1 MTALIKDSQ
10 KLLKADKR
18 RIRKITESLLTYL
31 KLPDRDVSILFVDN
45 KEIRALNNRFF
56 GRDKPTNVISFSY
69 MENEKPWSGS
79 PSEHSPGNF
88 PCEMI
93 GDIVI
98 SLERAREEA
107 ESMNIPFHERVL
119 ALIIHGLL
127 HILGYNHEEGGN
139 ESRRMRYRE
148 KKLLDYVTS
157 DRVYKEIAP

>member
-1 MTALIKDSQ
+1 MDNK
-10 KLLKADKR
+10 K
-18 RIRKITESLLTYL
+18 IRKL
-31 KLPDRDVSILFVDN
+31 N
-45 KEIRALNNRFF
+45 KQFF
-56 GRDKPTNVISFSY
+56 GKDKPTNVISFSY
-69 MENEKPWSGS
+69 MENETPGSRNSGRTV
-79 PSEHSPGNF
+79 PGGQEF

-107 ESMNIPFHERVL
+107 GSMDIPFHERVL

-139 ESRRMRYRE
+139 QSRRMRYRE

-157 DRVYKEIAP
+157 DRIYKEIAL